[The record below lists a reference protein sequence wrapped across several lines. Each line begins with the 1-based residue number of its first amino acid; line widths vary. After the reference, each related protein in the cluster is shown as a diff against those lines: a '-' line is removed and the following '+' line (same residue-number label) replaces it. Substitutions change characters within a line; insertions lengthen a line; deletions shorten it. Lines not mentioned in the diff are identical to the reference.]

1 MFYVYLQ
8 SQGKG
13 PWGSHPCFTDS
24 PESGQGRFEPCIPTK
39 FPSYH
44 PGEEERTSA
53 SSLGR
58 WHLHFSMNSPWNTGM
73 FYSGAIWIKRYYML
87 YVFPSFG
94 QSSSPSSTGMWNSE
108 QPQRSSTFWQI
119 LLYEKQY
126 PLLSKRFFSAKPH
139 IESEFKVPYARSNT
153 THCLLCTQHESAA
166 STLSQ
171 QKQMGKCREVNFT

>member
-8 SQGKG
+8 SPGKG

-44 PGEEERTSA
+44 PGEEKRTSA

-73 FYSGAIWIKRYYML
+73 FCSGAIWIKRYYML

-94 QSSSPSSTGMWNSE
+94 QSSSPSSIGMWNWAA
-108 QPQRSSTFWQI
+108 ST
-119 LLYEKQY
+119 KQHFLANTLVWKTI
-126 PLLSKRFFSAKPH
+126 PIAQQKIFSAKPH

-153 THCLLCTQHESAA
+153 THRLLCTQHESAA

-171 QKQMGKCREVNFT
+171 QKQTGKCREVNFT